1 MMMSNLPRDLVEE
14 ILSRVPLT
22 SLKSVRSTCK
32 KWNALTKYQSFTN
45 KHIRNVARSGE
56 REFLIMI
63 MEYRAYLIG
72 VNLHGIQNNNID
84 LSIKQKGKLIS
95 LDYSDEEYRTSH
107 SQVFHCHGL
116 LLFVNATSLVVWNPY
131 RGKPKY
137 IKRGYVQLGMFAFG
151 YDKSCGSHKIL
162 RLFGHYLNNI
172 EIYDLSSNSWM
183 VPSGNL
189 EWGMM
194 YMRDGVSLKGNT
206 YWCGK
211 DKESVD
217 YHLLC
222 FDFTRERFGPR
233 LLLPIKGFD
242 GSLSA
247 VKEEQLAVLIKRY
260 DISAIEIW
268 VTNKIEPDAVS
279 WNIFLKFDM
288 NLCDYAA
295 NFLIDEEIKVAVV
308 FDTVRA
314 WGSPKLTL
322 TYTDIAYI
330 IGENGCFR
338 RVDLRKSRY
347 PSPRPLACSYVPS
360 SVQIK

>member
-14 ILSRVPLT
+14 ILSRVPLA
-22 SLKSVRSTCK
+22 SLKTVRSTCK
-32 KWNALTKYQSFTN
+32 KWNALTKDQSFAN
-45 KHIRNVARSGE
+45 KHIRNVATSGE
-56 REFLIMI
+56 REFMMI
-63 MEYRAYLIG
+63 MEYKVYLIG
-72 VNLHGIQNNNID
+72 VNIHDNNSFD
-84 LSIKQKGKLIS
+84 LSIKLKGTLIS
-95 LDYSDEEYRTSH
+95 LDNSDELYCR

-116 LLFVNATSLVVWNPY
+116 LLFVCHNRLVLWNPY
-131 RGKPKY
+131 WGKPKC
-137 IKRGYVQLGMFAFG
+137 IKRKYVEIEMFALG

-162 RLFGHYLNNI
+162 RLFGYHLKNM
-172 EIYDLSSNSWM
+172 EIYDLSCDSWM

-189 EWGMM
+189 ERDMV

-206 YWCGK
+206 YWCGM
-211 DKESVD
+211 DKESVNCQ
-217 YHLLC
+217 LLC

-242 GSLSA
+242 VSLSV

-260 DISAIEIW
+260 DKSAIEIW

-288 NLCDYAA
+288 NLCRYVA
-295 NFLIDEEIKVAVV
+295 NFLIDEEKKVAVL

-314 WGSPKLTL
+314 GGSYKLKL
-322 TYTDIAYI
+322 TYTNIAYI

-338 RVDLRKSRY
+338 RVDLGESLHT
-347 PSPRPLACSYVPS
+347 PPRPLACSYVPS